1 MGQIVIDIPVNEN
14 LYFGV
19 ESKQE
24 YEALMNLLERFRSN
38 GNLSDND
45 EDAYDLACVERAK
58 KDIAEHGAI
67 PWESAKEMLESV

>member
-1 MGQIVIDIPVNEN
+1 MGQIIIDIPVNEN
-14 LYFGV
+14 LHFGV

-24 YEALMNLLERFRSN
+24 YEALINLLERFRSN
-38 GNLSDND
+38 ENLTEDE

-58 KDIAEHGAI
+58 KDIAEYGTI